1 MVSEDVSKAREQQRG
16 RPTPI
21 RPLVQSYTGEAS
33 GSDVGSEIAEDYHP
47 LKGEVS
53 QLDDYWASKRDSGYS
68 GSSLPPT
75 TAFSP
80 AQLLALAESK
90 VRLEELPFGQKSSAA
105 SPASSSYTNDTKDF
119 PRGATQTRPRRSR
132 FQRGCRTC
140 RSVSLPHNPC
150 DGAVLIIKTNSG
162 GDMSNAMKVDQRAC
176 AVYDHTVLVKVTQPT
191 GRAFILLTPTSQLHP
206 PDLNYQCNVPQ
217 LAQNSQM
224 RQKHYTLGSS

>member
-1 MVSEDVSKAREQQRG
+1 MLTCGVLDVSKAREQQRG

-33 GSDVGSEIAEDYHP
+33 RSDVGSEIAEDYHP

-53 QLDDYWASKRDSGYS
+53 QLDDYWASERDPGYS

-80 AQLLALAESK
+80 AQLLALAESTA
-90 VRLEELPFGQKSSAA
+90 RFEELNFGQKSSGPS
-105 SPASSSYTNDTKDF
+105 SPSSSHTSDTKDF
-119 PRGATQTRPRRSR
+119 PRGATHTRPRRSR

-140 RSVSLPHNPC
+140 RSVSWPHNP
-150 DGAVLIIKTNSG
+150 DDVAVLIIKSNLG
-162 GDMSNAMKVDQRAC
+162 DDMSNAMKVDQRAC

-191 GRAFILLTPTSQLHP
+191 ERGFIPLTPTSQPHP

-217 LAQNSQM
+217 WVKKSPM
-224 RQKHYTLGSS
+224 RQKHYT